1 MVTNRASGE
10 SGSCNRREFLALSAA
25 GGMSAALA
33 GCGLRSGTPAPGS
46 TSKRTKESANVS
58 AGAAAATRAVLIR
71 RKATVSLVSF
81 PTLPREEPDRLN
93 KTLANMG
100 LHIGEAAT
108 LGSDLV
114 AFPEIANTH
123 GAAEPWQFETLDGPT
138 ITALSK
144 EARRHAIYVVCPMG
158 TFDNG
163 KKRNSS
169 VLLGR
174 DGGIVGVYHKNFP
187 THGELDRGII
197 PGTETPVFE
206 TDFGRVGLT
215 ICFDLNYWEVG
226 SGLCANKAEL
236 VLWSSMWQ
244 GSRMLSKWAMEF
256 GFYMGAIWRGGC
268 TFVDVAGR
276 EILSINRNISDRG
289 GSAPLVTAT
298 LDMDRRLLHHDGN
311 VGRLK
316 PLYEKYGTTAAY
328 AEWLPHECL
337 LIFGSQM
344 KDISSDELIE
354 EFGLETMR
362 DYLARVRRDRQLALK
377 GLYKPKK
384 NK

>member
-1 MVTNRASGE
+1 MAALSGGMMM
-10 SGSCNRREFLALSAA
+10 SNGLNRRTGNFCRRDFLRLSAA
-25 GGMSAALA
+25 AGLGTALA
-33 GCGLRSGTPAPGS
+33 DRSL
-46 TSKRTKESANVS
+46 SANPSVRPS
-58 AGAAAATRAVLIR
+58 SCNTRPVLIR

-81 PTLPREEPDRLN
+81 PILPREEPDRLN
-93 KTLANMG
+93 RTLANMG
-100 LHIGEAAT
+100 RHIAEAAA

-114 AFPEIANTH
+114 AFPEIANTL
-123 GAAEPWQFETLDGPT
+123 GSAEPWRFEQLDGPT

-144 EARRHAIYVVCPMG
+144 KARQHSIYVVSPMG
-158 TFDNG
+158 TLEKG
-163 KKRNSS
+163 KRRNSS

-174 DGGIVGVYHKNFP
+174 DGAIVGVYHKNFP
-187 THGELDRGII
+187 THGELDIGIV

-206 TDFGRVGLT
+206 TDFARVGLT

-226 SGLCANKAEL
+226 SALCADKAEL

-244 GSRMLSKWAMEF
+244 GARMLTKWAMEF
-256 GFYMGAIWRGGC
+256 GFHMGAIWRGGS

-276 EILSINRNISDRG
+276 EIVSINRNISDRG

-311 VGRLK
+311 VKRLR

-328 AEWLPHECL
+328 AEWLGHECL
-337 LIFGSQM
+337 LIFGSQLP
-344 KDISSDELIE
+344 DVSSDELIE

-362 DYLARVRRDRQLALK
+362 DYLARVRRDRRLALK
-377 GLYKPKK
+377 GRYKPKK
-384 NK
+384 KN

>member
-1 MVTNRASGE
+1 MITNDLTNKTGE
-10 SGSCNRREFLALSAA
+10 CNRRDFLALGTAA
-25 GGMSAALA
+25 AVGTALA
-33 GCGLRSGTPAPGS
+33 GRSL
-46 TSKRTKESANVS
+46 S
-58 AGAAAATRAVLIR
+58 AGPRARLSGDRPRAALNR
-71 RKATVSLVSF
+71 RKATISLVSF

-93 KTLANMG
+93 RTLENMG
-100 LHIGEAAT
+100 KHIAEAAA

-114 AFPEIANTH
+114 AFPEIANTL
-123 GAAEPWQFETLDGPT
+123 GSADPWRFEPLDGPT

-144 EARRHAIYVVCPMG
+144 RARRHSIYVVCPMG
-158 TFDNG
+158 TLEKG
-163 KKRNSS
+163 RRRNSS

-187 THGELDRGII
+187 THGELDIGIV
-197 PGTETPVFE
+197 PGAETPVFE
-206 TDFGRVGLT
+206 TDFGRVALS

-226 SGLCANKAEL
+226 SGFCADKAEL

-244 GSRMLSKWAMEF
+244 GARMLTKWAIEF
-256 GFYMGAIWRGGC
+256 GFHMGAIWRGGC
-268 TFVDVAGR
+268 TLVDVAGR
-276 EILSINRNISDRG
+276 EIISINRNISDRG
-289 GSAPLVTAT
+289 GSAPLVTAA

-311 VGRLK
+311 VKRLR

-337 LIFGSQM
+337 LIFGSQLP
-344 KDISSDELIE
+344 DVSSDELIR

-362 DYLARVRRDRQLALK
+362 DYLARVRRDRRLALR

-384 NK
+384 KN

>member
-1 MVTNRASGE
+1 MRKIMSVPEWVGVAIMLIGIGMGYY
-10 SGSCNRREFLALSAA
+10 GSVGCTL
-25 GGMSAALA
+25 GMSRAVGGLGAALA
-33 GCGLRSGTPAPGS
+33 GCGLRAGARVPAKKSGA
-46 TSKRTKESANVS
+46 KNESAAAS
-58 AGAAAATRAVLIR
+58 AGGAGAVKAVLVR
-71 RKATVSLVSF
+71 RGATISLVSF

-100 LHIGEAAT
+100 RHIAEAAA

-114 AFPEIANTH
+114 AFPEIANTL
-123 GAAEPWQFETLDGPT
+123 GTAEPWQFEALDGPT
-138 ITALSK
+138 ITAISK
-144 EARRHAIYVVCPMG
+144 EAKRHAIYVVCPMG
-158 TFDNG
+158 TLDNG

-187 THGELDRGII
+187 THGELDKGIV
-197 PGTETPVFE
+197 PGAETPVFE

-215 ICFDLNYWEVG
+215 ICFDQNYWEVG

-236 VLWSSMWQ
+236 VLWPSMWQ
-244 GSRMLSKWAMEF
+244 GSRMLTKWALEF
-256 GFYMGAIWRGGC
+256 GFYMGALWRGGC

-276 EILSINRNISDRG
+276 EIVSINRNISDRG

-316 PLYEKYGTTAAY
+316 PLYE
-328 AEWLPHECL
+328 
-337 LIFGSQM
+337 
-344 KDISSDELIE
+344 
-354 EFGLETMR
+354 
-362 DYLARVRRDRQLALK
+362 
-377 GLYKPKK
+377 
-384 NK
+384 